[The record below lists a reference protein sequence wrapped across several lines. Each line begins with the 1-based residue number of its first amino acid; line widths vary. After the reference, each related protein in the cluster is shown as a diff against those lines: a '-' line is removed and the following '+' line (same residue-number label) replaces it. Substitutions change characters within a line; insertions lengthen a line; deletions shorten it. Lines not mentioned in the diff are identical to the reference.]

1 MSKIIK
7 QTNFSDL
14 VKHDGEDYLLA
25 DKIKVSLEH
34 ALKLIKSNK
43 FINKTDLQ
51 FNNSTKLW
59 YCCNYKNS
67 NTLIKIFYGN
77 YNFNDITF
85 INGDIND
92 YRANNLIFKDTNII
106 VTPPSNYKI
115 LKIGEPVII
124 ELGACAKE
132 ERNMYWKVE
141 DENNITYYLMHIKD
155 EIFTKVSKR
164 DIQKVLNFNNKRPTW
179 RLFQNGYVC
188 CTLNIN
194 SKQHTYYLHQYIM
207 DVHDEDLTSL
217 EKTVDHINRD
227 KLDNRKQNL
236 RFANMAEQNSNRDK
250 TARRCD
256 AKIDVPHGID
266 LPKYMQYRKEVYCK
280 EKNLSREFFIIVH
293 PSLDKVWETTK
304 SNNVAIGDKFRQAK
318 LFLQLTENQITQSQY
333 NKEMGMNDI
342 VDLPKYIVINSRNDS
357 LCFSFDYNDGSRY
370 TLKIV
375 IQSQDLQLEL
385 DNFIDSINAKY
396 PTLKVPNYIIK
407 NTRAANSLV
416 RNIKVKEI
424 ITFENFDIEVMK
436 KQCPDNFFITV
447 EKNKPYI
454 AYSKNINKKRYNMKQ
469 VMKTNDF
476 QKELALLI
484 NSLNAKFNLSL

>member
-1 MSKIIK
+1 MLSYNKESKY
-7 QTNFSDL
+7 
-14 VKHDGEDYLLA
+14 YLLNNIV
-25 DKIKVSLEH
+25 KIDSEGILKISSLKNKSNDC
-34 ALKLIKSNK
+34 LKLIDG
-43 FINKTDLQ
+43 IWHHT
-51 FNNSTKLW
+51 
-59 YCCNYKNS
+59 NYKNPIS
-67 NTLIKIFYGN
+67 LITILFPEIKILSFKC
-77 YNFNDITF
+77 
-85 INGDIND
+85 INGDLND
-92 YRANNLIFKDTNII
+92 YQKNNIEFIYDDRYYDNFK
-106 VTPPSNYKI
+106 
-115 LKIGEPVII
+115 EPDFVII
-124 ELGACAKE
+124 KYGTSHKITHGKFSEQY
-132 ERNMYWKVE
+132 RNMYWKVVDE
-141 DENNITYYLMHIKD
+141 DKTYYVMHISND
-155 EIFTKVSKR
+155 IYTKISKS
-164 DIQKVLNFNNKRPTW
+164 DIKKVLNYNGVRPVWYLCNK
-179 RLFQNGYVC
+179 QYVA
-188 CTLNIN
+188 TTIYNQDNTEKNII
-194 SKQHTYYLHQYIM
+194 YLHQYIM
-207 DVHDEDLTSL
+207 DVHDEDLTSF

-304 SNNVAIGDKFRQAK
+304 SNNVAISDKFRQAK

-375 IQSQDLQLEL
+375 IQSQDLQSEL

-396 PTLKVPNYIIK
+396 PTLKFPNYIIK

-416 RNIKVKEI
+416 QNIKVKEI

-436 KQCPDNFFITV
+436 KQCPDNFFITI

-476 QKELALLI
+476 QKELAILI
-484 NSLNAKFNLSL
+484 NNLNAKFNLSL